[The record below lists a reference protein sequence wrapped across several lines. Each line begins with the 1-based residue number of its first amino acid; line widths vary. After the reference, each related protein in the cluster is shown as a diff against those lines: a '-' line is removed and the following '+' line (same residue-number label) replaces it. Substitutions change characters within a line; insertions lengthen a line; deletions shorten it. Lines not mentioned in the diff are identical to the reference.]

1 VLAFLRVGDVDAA
14 RDRLAASKSVEA
26 QVAAAGLANP
36 EDGAASAEERIA
48 GATHVAKI
56 RMERRLAFLGTLGA
70 NAPFIGLLGTVIG
83 IIRAFAEL
91 NEAAGKVTAGLMSEV
106 GEALVATAIGIMV
119 AIPAIAVF
127 NAYQRVIKTRLARAE
142 SLGREVMAYLRSD
155 RAPQTRP
162 SPDRHLH
169 PPSTPNNG
177 DDAMATAA
185 QDNDEMITSINVTP
199 LVDITLVLLIILM
212 ITASYVASKAI
223 PLDLPKGATAETTPV
238 TLSVSIDKDG
248 KTYLEAAPIDD
259 AGLRAKVRAARASD
273 PETRAVIAADGRAAH
288 SHVVHVMDLLRREEV
303 TKFAINVDPEDV
315 GTPLPNPLPASR
327 GEGTG
332 R

>member
-1 VLAFLRVGDVDAA
+1 MDIQAKLTSFAMLGATWVMWVLVGLSIGGVAIALDRAIYLIRTSDNYRRLKRDVLAFLRVGDVDGA

-36 EDGAASAEERIA
+36 EDGVASAEERIA

-91 NEAAGKVTAGLMSEV
+91 NDAAGKVTAGLSAPEDGAASAEERIAGATQTAKIRMERRLAFLGTLGANAPFIGLLGTVIGIIRAFHSLDESQGKVTAGLMADV

-142 SLGREVMAYLRSD
+142 SLGREVMAYLKSD
-155 RAPQTRP
+155 R
-162 SPDRHLH
+162 
-169 PPSTPNNG
+169 
-177 DDAMATAA
+177 TAQNA
-185 QDNDEMITSINVTP
+185 N
-199 LVDITLVLLIILM
+199 
-212 ITASYVASKAI
+212 
-223 PLDLPKGATAETTPV
+223 
-238 TLSVSIDKDG
+238 
-248 KTYLEAAPIDD
+248 AA
-259 AGLRAKVRAARASD
+259 
-273 PETRAVIAADGRAAH
+273 
-288 SHVVHVMDLLRREEV
+288 
-303 TKFAINVDPEDV
+303 
-315 GTPLPNPLPASR
+315 
-327 GEGTG
+327 
-332 R
+332 